1 MKNRCLTKWEM
12 WLEGC
17 RSVSLL
23 FDRIIVYYVR
33 SYLCQNYDMY
43 TLTLS
48 LRITNIILPLSTGT
62 IV

>member
-1 MKNRCLTKWEM
+1 MAR
-12 WLEGC
+12 
-17 RSVSLL
+17 RVQIVSLL

-48 LRITNIILPLSTGT
+48 FTYYKYNFTSLYWYDCMKKML
-62 IV
+62 